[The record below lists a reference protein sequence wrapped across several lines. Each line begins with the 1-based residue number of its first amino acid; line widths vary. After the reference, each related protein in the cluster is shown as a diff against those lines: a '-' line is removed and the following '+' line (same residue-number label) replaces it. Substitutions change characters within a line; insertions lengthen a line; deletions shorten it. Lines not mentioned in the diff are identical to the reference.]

1 MVCPCTMLV
10 PMVALAPLAEKA
22 CASPM
27 GRATMTALAPFL
39 LLAAAMAGGYVEA
52 AQVSVRQGWSRSS
65 DLSVVASPCSLALAF
80 ASVANPRR
88 CWIFTLICR
97 SLLAAWPPASAPA
110 AGLSGDYSCMR
121 WPSSR
126 ASKLAPRPSRMRR
139 SARSCRPP
147 WARLTASP
155 RQRLHEVLV
164 EECSR
169 T

>member
-65 DLSVVASPCSLALAF
+65 DLSVVASPCFLALAF
-80 ASVANPRR
+80 AVAASPDVAGSTLSPPQTVLSRGPRAVIATR
-88 CWIFTLICR
+88 RPNSLIGGVS
-97 SLLAAWPPASAPA
+97 SLGRPALCGAV
-110 AGLSGDYSCMR
+110 
-121 WPSSR
+121 
-126 ASKLAPRPSRMRR
+126 SRMR
-139 SARSCRPP
+139 ARITTPS
-147 WARLTASP
+147 
-155 RQRLHEVLV
+155 VLG
-164 EECSR
+164 
-169 T
+169 